1 MAIGAVAAGAVRIGA
16 MFARGTGSLL
26 GRSGG
31 MLRKATLRRS
41 KIRRENFVRN
51 KKLNRGLIETRKRRE
66 KEVLL
71 ETSKL
76 GRSPSSGIV
85 KLPGSSFFG
94 KVLKFIGIL
103 IVGWLINNLPKII
116 EFVQK
121 LIKRI
126 QKLVDSL
133 KNFVKNLGNWFKS
146 IGSIVSAGWSNI
158 KNLDFNDSEGKLKTA
173 MDDLNKAFE
182 GMQTDVEGMK
192 NALTANMNEEDSN
205 NQTSNNTGGGGG
217 EFSKDIS
224 GDERAAL
231 AVLAKYESGAAGY
244 DAVNQIGTNDGRG
257 VVGFSGD
264 IKQMSQHGGKS
275 LTDMTIGEIK
285 ALQYDDKTMTNQQ
298 WINSGKLHAVG
309 RYQFIGNTLPGV
321 ASRAGF
327 NDSDKFSKKVQDK
340 MAIQLIKERGI
351 SPWVGPSDKATPSE
365 RKLVRKVRMQSG
377 DGSKKSSGNRT
388 GGYQTAVNVGKMLN
402 KQGYDVWQHP
412 DFNVD
417 TGYTGSGNERVMRRS
432 YNSYHN
438 YGEALDVPIMQRD
451 ANGNVVSSPEK
462 LDKLYAYLNQNRSK
476 FNIAEL
482 KWKDDANH
490 FDHLHVSFKGGGG
503 SPINGMNMNNIASMP
518 DIGYSTGPK
527 NTIIIM
533 EEEAPPPMMMQQS
546 QSSSPI
552 IMTGASLNSIMK
564 RKLLND
570 LTYT

>member
-1 MAIGAVAAGAVRIGA
+1 MAIGAVAAGAIRIGA

-51 KKLNRGLIETRKRRE
+51 KKLNKGLIETRKRRE

-71 ETSKL
+71 ETSRL

-133 KNFVKNLGNWFKS
+133 KNFVKNLGDWFKS

-158 KNLDFNDSEGKLKTA
+158 KNLDFTDSEGKLKTA
-173 MDDLNKAFE
+173 MDDLDKAFK

-192 NALTANMNEEDSN
+192 NALTADMSEEDSGGV
-205 NQTSNNTGGGGG
+205 TGGYDG
-217 EFSKDIS
+217 ELS
-224 GDERAAL
+224 G
-231 AVLAKYESGAAGY
+231 
-244 DAVNQIGTNDGRG
+244 DAVNQTKQLLRSSEGFRETAYWDVNAYRIGYGSDTITDASGNVTSVTQSSTVTREQAELDLERRIRTGFMPTVANQLGDNFTKLPAGAQAALTSVAYNYGSLPRSVVNASNSSGGNLKAIGDAVESLQNQDRG
-257 VVGFSGD
+257 INRRRRIEEAS
-264 IKQMSQHGGKS
+264 I
-275 LTDMTIGEIK
+275 IR
-285 ALQYDDKTMTNQQ
+285 
-298 WINSGKLHAVG
+298 NSGKG
-309 RYQFIGNTLPGV
+309 G
-321 ASRAGF
+321 
-327 NDSDKFSKKVQDK
+327 
-340 MAIQLIKERGI
+340 
-351 SPWVGPSDKATPSE
+351 
-365 RKLVRKVRMQSG
+365 SG

-388 GGYQTAVNVGKMLN
+388 GGYQMAVSVGKMLN

-533 EEEAPPPMMMQQS
+533 EEEAPPPPMMMQQS

>member
-1 MAIGAVAAGAVRIGA
+1 MAIAAVAAGAVRIGA

-51 KKLNRGLIETRKRRE
+51 KKLNKGLIETRKRRE
-66 KEVLL
+66 KESLL
-71 ETSKL
+71 EASRL
-76 GRSPSSGIV
+76 GKSPSSGIV

-103 IVGWLINNLPKII
+103 FVGWLVNNLPKII
-116 EFVQK
+116 KFVQD

-133 KNFVKNLGNWFKS
+133 KNFVKNLGDWFKS
-146 IGSIVSAGWSNI
+146 IGSIVDAGWSNI
-158 KNLDFNDSEGKLKTA
+158 KNLDFTDSEGKLKTA
-173 MDDLNKAFE
+173 MDDLDKAFK

-192 NALTANMNEEDSN
+192 NALTGDINAENSGDDQGGGPSGPPVTGTDAEKYKQFYDMAEKSGAKFPELVAAQFALESAYGSAISGTHNYFGMKATGSESGTMKGTQEVYGGQTVNTTAKFKNYASAQSSVDELVNRWYKDYKGYRGVN
-205 NQTSNNTGGGGG
+205 NASSASAAADMLRSEGYATDPNYSQKLKKIMRQNASVVKPGGGG
-217 EFSKDIS
+217 
-224 GDERAAL
+224 
-231 AVLAKYESGAAGY
+231 
-244 DAVNQIGTNDGRG
+244 
-257 VVGFSGD
+257 
-264 IKQMSQHGGKS
+264 
-275 LTDMTIGEIK
+275 
-285 ALQYDDKTMTNQQ
+285 
-298 WINSGKLHAVG
+298 
-309 RYQFIGNTLPGV
+309 
-321 ASRAGF
+321 
-327 NDSDKFSKKVQDK
+327 
-340 MAIQLIKERGI
+340 
-351 SPWVGPSDKATPSE
+351 
-365 RKLVRKVRMQSG
+365 SG

-388 GGYQTAVNVGKMLN
+388 SGYQMAVSVGKMLN

-432 YNSYHN
+432 YDSYHN